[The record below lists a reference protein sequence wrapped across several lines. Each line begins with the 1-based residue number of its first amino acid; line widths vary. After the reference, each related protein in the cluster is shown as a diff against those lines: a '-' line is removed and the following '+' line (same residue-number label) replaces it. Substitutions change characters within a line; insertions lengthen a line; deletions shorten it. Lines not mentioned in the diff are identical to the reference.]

1 MHIKAWAG
9 SMMFLEI
16 TDICSFTSPVST
28 WPFKSLTYWD
38 RYFIF
43 IFIYVDIH
51 EPLIP
56 RRMKLSLRQV
66 LWTRPECILNKL
78 RSHPKLITLENAIMQ
93 CGQTVT
99 AVEKDL

>member
-28 WPFKSLTYWD
+28 WPFKLLTYWD

-43 IFIYVDIH
+43 IFIYMNIH

-56 RRMKLSLRQV
+56 SKENEAQSQASSSDKTRMHIK
-66 LWTRPECILNKL
+66 
-78 RSHPKLITLENAIMQ
+78 
-93 CGQTVT
+93 QTKKPSQ
-99 AVEKDL
+99 AHHS